1 VEELFKHWAANLA
14 LTVEAVSAVFIAIGV
29 LEALRM
35 LFKSPREGRR
45 KAVWARFGVWLLL
58 SLEFQLGADI
68 IRTAISPTWT
78 QIGQL
83 GAIAVIRTF
92 LNHFLEEDLEKYRI
106 SAEPVEAMP
115 PQEKAA

>member
-1 VEELFKHWAANLA
+1 MEDLFHRWAAYLA
-14 LTVEAVSAVFIAIGV
+14 LMVEASSVLFITIGT
-29 LEALRM
+29 LEAVWM
-35 LFKSPREGRR
+35 LAKLPREGRR
-45 KAVWARFGVWLLL
+45 RAVWVRFGVWLLL

-92 LNHFLEEDLEKYRI
+92 LNHFLEKDLDKYKDSDKRV
-106 SAEPVEAMP
+106 AVPFP
-115 PQEKAA
+115 TDKAA

>member
-1 VEELFKHWAANLA
+1 VGCILA
-14 LTVEAVSAVFIAIGV
+14 LMVEAASVLFITIGT
-29 LEALRM
+29 LEAVWMLLR
-35 LFKSPREGRR
+35 LPREGRR
-45 KAVWARFGVWLLL
+45 KAVWVRFGVWLLL

-92 LNHFLEEDLEKYRI
+92 LNHFLEEDLDKYKA
-106 SAEPVEAMP
+106 SGKQGAAQLPGEEA
-115 PQEKAA
+115 A

>member
-1 VEELFKHWAANLA
+1 MEELFQRWAGYLA
-14 LTVEAVSAVFIAIGV
+14 LVVEVASALFIAIGA
-29 LEALRM
+29 LEALWM
-35 LFKSPREGRR
+35 LLTLPREGRR
-45 KAVWARFGVWLLL
+45 KAVWVRFGVWLLL

-92 LNHFLEEDLEKYRI
+92 LNHFLEKDLEKYEV
-106 SAEPVEAMP
+106 AGEQVQPPVD
-115 PQEKAA
+115 KAA

>member
-1 VEELFKHWAANLA
+1 MFQRWAANLA
-14 LTVEAVSAVFIAIGV
+14 LAVEVVSALFVAIGV
-29 LEALRM
+29 LEALWM
-35 LFKSPREGRR
+35 LFRLRHPGRR
-45 KAVWARFGVWLLL
+45 KAVWVRFGVWLLL

-92 LNHFLEEDLEKYRI
+92 LNHFLEEDLEKYEVAGEP
-106 SAEPVEAMP
+106 AEVPANR
-115 PQEKAA
+115 AA